1 MHLICISHLA
11 FIDKVSTALF
21 SFFFTVIENG
31 LNGFVVMLLEKS
43 VSFYVAYLECKQGID
58 NRIRNLLKS
67 WLHLK
72 RNSLH
77 IAATLRDTWALLFL
91 PTWPSAQ
98 TADSKISNLTENRE
112 FLSQLFGHLMF
123 I

>member
-58 NRIRNLLKS
+58 NPIRNLLKS

-77 IAATLRDTWALLFL
+77 IAATLRATWALLFL
-91 PTWPSAQ
+91 PMCPAAVNWTLLLDERNSSSKKHIYFTW
-98 TADSKISNLTENRE
+98 
-112 FLSQLFGHLMF
+112 
-123 I
+123 